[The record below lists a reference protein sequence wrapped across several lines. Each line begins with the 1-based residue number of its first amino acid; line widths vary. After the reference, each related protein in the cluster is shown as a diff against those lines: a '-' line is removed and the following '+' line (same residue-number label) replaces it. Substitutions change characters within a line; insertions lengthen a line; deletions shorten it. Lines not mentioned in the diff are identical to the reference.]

1 MENFAPGLRESI
13 LALTDNLRVIVF
25 FVCVAGLV
33 LQIQQARADVEGLTR
48 PLIRAIVIVGL
59 VATLP
64 HWFGFTERVFLTI
77 ADTVHEGYTEH
88 PMRTSARLRETVSG
102 SSTEFSLRRIGETIY
117 QAFLHG
123 SVKLVVLVGSL
134 LQLPFLVLQF
144 VLKLLCYLFLP
155 IALALFMIPS
165 QAQLATRYVQQTLA
179 VLAWPVGFAITELVA
194 YHLLTAYAD
203 NLAVAYDL
211 VPGQID
217 AASFASLLGGLL
229 AALWLIIGT
238 VATPFL
244 MQGLICSGSPISGGG
259 GTALQ
264 QLFALHQ
271 ITALM
276 KVMKTAGAAAPV
288 ALTQVTA
295 KTGGGNTGNGGPG
308 MSPPR
313 PPTAPPPAPPAAP
326 AATAPASADPSG
338 DARAAA
344 TLGMA
349 QLPAPQTSI

>member
-13 LALTDNLRVIVF
+13 ISLTDALRVIVF
-25 FVCVAGLV
+25 FVCVVGLV
-33 LQIQQARADVEGLTR
+33 LQIQQARADMEGLTR
-48 PLIRAIVIVGL
+48 PFVRATVIVGL

-64 HWFGFTERVFLTI
+64 YWFGFTERVFLTV
-77 ADTVHEGYTEH
+77 ANTVQEGYTEH

-102 SSTEFSLRRIGETIY
+102 SSTEFSLRRIGETVY
-117 QAFLHG
+117 QAFLYG
-123 SVKLVVLVGSL
+123 AAKLMVLIGSL

-155 IALALFMIPS
+155 IALALYMIPS

-179 VLAWPVGFAITELVA
+179 VLAWPVGFAVTELVA

-203 NLAVAYDL
+203 NLATAYDL
-211 VPGQID
+211 TPGQID

-229 AALWLIIGT
+229 AALWIIIGT

-244 MQGLICSGSPISGGG
+244 MQGLLCSGSPISGGG

-264 QLFALHQ
+264 QLFALQQ
-271 ITALM
+271 IAA
-276 KVMKTAGAAAPV
+276 VMKTIKTGGAAAPAV
-288 ALTQVTA
+288 AAQAAA
-295 KTGGGNTGNGGPG
+295 KTGGGNAGGGGSG
-308 MSPPR
+308 MPP
-313 PPTAPPPAPPAAP
+313 PPPPVAPPPQSTPAP
-326 AATAPASADPSG
+326 AAADPSG